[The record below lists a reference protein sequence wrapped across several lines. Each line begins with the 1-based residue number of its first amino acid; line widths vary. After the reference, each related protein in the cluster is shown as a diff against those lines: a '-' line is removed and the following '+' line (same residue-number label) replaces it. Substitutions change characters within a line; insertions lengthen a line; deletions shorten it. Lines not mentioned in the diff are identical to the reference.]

1 MSKLLRNTKIP
12 INWHIL
18 LGVSSTLWKIVI
30 DDNKL
35 SQADQNDVFEK

>member
-30 DDNKL
+30 DENQL
-35 SQADQNDVFEK
+35 NQANRNAFLEN